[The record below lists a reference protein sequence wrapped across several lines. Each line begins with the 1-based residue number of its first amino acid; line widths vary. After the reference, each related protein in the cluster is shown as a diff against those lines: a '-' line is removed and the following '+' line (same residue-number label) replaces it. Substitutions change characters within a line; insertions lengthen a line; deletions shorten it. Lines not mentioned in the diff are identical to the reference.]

1 MKFKRRY
8 LKRLVCN
15 SLRWSYNIAVILLC
29 WKRVNPI
36 MLNWISTYDR
46 ICSEVINY
54 LVDMLSR
61 LHWNKNQC
69 IDSCYY
75 SYQQFWHVS
84 EVIGSFSIVLTHK
97 SWSSFDE
104 KRALAAGSSVITA
117 IQLGFKPRFK
127 QSSGREQH
135 DRICN
140 VVNPKGLFQCLLS
153 FDCHY

>member
-1 MKFKRRY
+1 MKFKWRY

-36 MLNWISTYDR
+36 MLTWISTYDR
-46 ICSEVINY
+46 ICSEVITY
-54 LVDMLSR
+54 LVDMFSC
-61 LHWNKNQC
+61 LHWNKNHSF
-69 IDSCYY
+69 DSFYC
-75 SYQQFWHVS
+75 SSQQFWHVS
-84 EVIGSFSIVLTHK
+84 EANGSFSIVLTHK

-117 IQLGFKPRFK
+117 IQLVFKPRFK